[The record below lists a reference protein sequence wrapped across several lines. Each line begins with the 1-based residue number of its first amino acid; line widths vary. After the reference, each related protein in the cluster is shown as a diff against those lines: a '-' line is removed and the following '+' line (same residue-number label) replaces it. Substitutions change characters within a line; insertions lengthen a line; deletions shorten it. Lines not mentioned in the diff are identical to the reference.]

1 MYNTFFSLGVSV
13 QHTEKLWQNVIGAG
27 RWSHILNA
35 TTYCEAYCK
44 EFFQQHK
51 LNTKKMHFTWIVTLQ
66 TTCSCSFQW
75 LDFSLLL
82 TLAKANHSYC
92 IHNILSSHPIS
103 LHLILSLSLALLLH
117 SHYLSTSCAF
127 IHVPYTYRR
136 MDFTNDSALM
146 DKLSWLVYGLA
157 AFLCCKI
164 QTKFKIQ
171 YNHKPKW

>member
-51 LNTKKMHFTWIVTLQ
+51 LNTKKMHITLQ

-103 LHLILSLSLALLLH
+103 LHLILSLSCTAVTFPLLK
-117 SHYLSTSCAF
+117 YF
-127 IHVPYTYRR
+127 VRIHPRSIYI
-136 MDFTNDSALM
+136 SP
-146 DKLSWLVYGLA
+146 YGL
-157 AFLCCKI
+157 
-164 QTKFKIQ
+164 
-171 YNHKPKW
+171 YKW